1 MKRLCFKKQ
10 VDPHLESL
18 ERRIKANEEYL
29 ETMVAGTEEYEK
41 IQKSL
46 SMDYEERRKMTE
58 SKIKVGDVVAVAGVV
73 MSALGIIANVV
84 TSERSNNTKKELCEL
99 AYKKEELDNE
109 LKNGT
114 VMNIAMK

>member
-1 MKRLCFKKQ
+1 MKRICFKKQ
-10 VDPHLESL
+10 VDPSLESL
-18 ERRIKANEEYL
+18 NKRIKANEEYL
-29 ETMVAGTEEYEK
+29 ETMIAGTEEYEA

-73 MSALGIIANVV
+73 ISALSLVVNVV

-99 AYKKEELDNE
+99 AYRKEEQDNE

-114 VMNIAMK
+114 VMNIALK